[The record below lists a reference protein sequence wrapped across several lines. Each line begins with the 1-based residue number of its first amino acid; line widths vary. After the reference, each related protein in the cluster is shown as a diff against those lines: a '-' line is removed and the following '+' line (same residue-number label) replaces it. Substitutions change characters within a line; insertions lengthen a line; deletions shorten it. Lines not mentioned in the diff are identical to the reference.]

1 MAWNAADWY
10 GAMLGPQLSPSW
22 LDAGPSGP
30 SWVQQNVGG
39 MGETGTTADALRA
52 IYQGWSPRPAVGAQG
67 SDSAVQQLWQ
77 QLQAMPTT
85 GTVLPARGSDPA
97 VQQLWQ
103 QLQAMPT
110 TGTVLPAPPAL
121 EREVARQR
129 AGLGPQGMSPD
140 DWALMQRLTPQL
152 MPGSSVMP
160 QVPQVSQGYVPG
172 QFAPNLGQLYRQP
185 WGMR

>member
-1 MAWNAADWY
+1 VAWDAEDWY
-10 GAMLGPQLSPSW
+10 GSILGPQLGRSW

-52 IYQGWSPRPAVGAQG
+52 IYRGWSPRPAAQSQG
-67 SDSAVQQLWQ
+67 YDSGWQQLWQ
-77 QLQAMPTT
+77 QLLAMPST
-85 GTVLPARGSDPA
+85 GTVLPARGYDPA
-97 VQQLWQ
+97 DQQFWQ
-103 QLQAMPT
+103 QAQSMPT

-140 DWALMQRLTPQL
+140 DWALMQRLA
-152 MPGSSVMP
+152 P
-160 QVPQVSQGYVPG
+160 QVTPSPQGYVPG
-172 QFAPNLGQLYRQP
+172 QFAPNLGQVYRQP